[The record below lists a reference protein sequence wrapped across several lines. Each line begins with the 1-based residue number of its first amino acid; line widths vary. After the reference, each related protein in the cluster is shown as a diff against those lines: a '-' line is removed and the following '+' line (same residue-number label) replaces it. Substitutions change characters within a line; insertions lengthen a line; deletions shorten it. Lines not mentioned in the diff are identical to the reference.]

1 MNTRKTSPLSPL
13 WPTPSASLES
23 AERKIGSAAVQ
34 VCAERCASLENAAC
48 KLARDRGQTCTT
60 ASANLEK
67 LPPMSGSFEAD
78 RSPLP
83 RSKSNQK
90 KSKKSAHIGKVDVNA
105 YSSSNTKPE
114 SRK

>member
-1 MNTRKTSPLSPL
+1 MNTRKASPLSPL

-34 VCAERCASLENAAC
+34 VCTERCANLENTAR

-67 LPPMSGSFEAD
+67 HPPMVGSAATEGAD
-78 RSPLP
+78 E
-83 RSKSNQK
+83 KS
-90 KSKKSAHIGKVDVNA
+90 SRKSAHIEGVDVNA
-105 YSSSNTKPE
+105 CSSSNTKTE
-114 SRK
+114 SGK

>member
-23 AERKIGSAAVQ
+23 AKRKIGSAATQ
-34 VCAERCASLENAAC
+34 VCTERCASLENAAR

-67 LPPMSGSFEAD
+67 HPPMAGFAAADGADEKSF
-78 RSPLP
+78 R
-83 RSKSNQK
+83 
-90 KSKKSAHIGKVDVNA
+90 KSAHFKQLDVNA
-105 YSSSNTKPE
+105 GSSSNTKPE